1 MKFNTGKKIGGL
13 IIGVLLV
20 LLAVGLWFW
29 LGRTPELGYRTVK
42 IEQGDLMSVVSASG
56 TLNPVVSVSV
66 GSQVSGQLKEVLV
79 DFNSP
84 VKKGQLIARIDP
96 ELFEYKVRQSAA
108 NVNAARAAVQR
119 DSVTLREAQNDLVRR
134 QALLDKH
141 FISGA
146 DLDKVK
152 ATAATQAEIL
162 NTTKAQLAVVEA
174 QYAQARVDLAH
185 TAIRA
190 PVNGIVTKKSVEPG
204 QTVAASLQAPELFVI
219 AQDLRDM
226 QVETSIDEA
235 DVGRIAPGQRAT
247 FTVDAFPS
255 RTYQAEVKQ
264 VRKAALN
271 VQNVVTYVVLVAARN
286 DDLRLLPG
294 MTANVRI
301 ITDQRQRVLKVPNA
315 ALRFKP
321 SEGAAAAST
330 KTKDATESGSSGNPR
345 AGTGGSQLSA
355 LRERMEQE
363 LKLDAAQKEKI
374 DQLFVQQR
382 EKFAAIRNAP
392 EEERGRMMAQV
403 RTNAR
408 AELNAKISE
417 ILTPEQRPKFDTL
430 VAEMRVRNA
439 GGASGLSRGRLYVLE
454 QGKPKMLNVQ
464 LGISDGSMTEV
475 EGEGVQPGLEVITG
489 VLSNSKGKTTAAPRL
504 GL

>member
-1 MKFNTGKKIGGL
+1 MKLNFGKKISGWVFGL
-13 IIGVLLV
+13 CVLL
-20 LLAVGLWFW
+20 LLGAGIWYWMGGASEV
-29 LGRTPELGYRTVK
+29 RYRTAK
-42 IEQGDLMSVVSASG
+42 IEQGNLMAVVSASG

-96 ELFEYKVRQSAA
+96 ETFESKLRQSEA

-119 DSVTLREAQNDLVRR
+119 DEVTLREAQNDLVRR
-134 QALLDKH
+134 QALLEKN

-152 ATAATQAEIL
+152 ATAAMQAEIL
-162 NTTKAQLAVVEA
+162 NTTKAQLAVVQA
-174 QYAQARVDLAH
+174 QAAQARIDLEH

-190 PVNGIVTKKSVEPG
+190 PVDGIVTKKSVEPG

-235 DVGRIAPGQRAT
+235 DVGRIAPGQAAT
-247 FTVDAFPS
+247 FTVDAFPN

-271 VQNVVTYVVLVAARN
+271 VQNVVTYVVLVSARN
-286 DDLRLLPG
+286 EDLRLLPG

-301 ITDQRQRVLKVPNA
+301 ISDQRQNVLKVPNA
-315 ALRFKP
+315 ALRFRP
-321 SEGAAAAST
+321 VEAGAASNIA
-330 KTKDATESGSSGNPR
+330 SSGAR
-345 AGTGGSQLSA
+345 QSSAAGGQMRA

-363 LKLDAAQKEKI
+363 LKLEAAQKEKI
-374 DQLFVQQR
+374 DQLLAQQK
-382 EKFAAIRNAP
+382 EKFAAIRSAP
-392 EEERGRMMAQV
+392 EAERARLTERNRADLHAQI
-403 RTNAR
+403 A
-408 AELNAKISE
+408 AL
-417 ILTPEQRPKFDTL
+417 LTPEQRPGFEAMA
-430 VAEMRVRNA
+430 AEL
-439 GGASGLSRGRLYVLE
+439 GGRSASGLGRGRIYLLE
-454 QGKPKMLNVQ
+454 NGKPKILNVQ

-475 EGEGVQPGLEVITG
+475 QGEGLQAGVEVITG
-489 VLSNSKGKTTAAPRL
+489 LLTSSAKTQPASAPRL
-504 GL
+504 GI